1 MATADQL
8 PGELDLSCVQ
18 GDDLNIQ
25 LSVDENLSG
34 YTFIASI
41 HELHGT
47 TATVTTALTT
57 GSALSTLQVSFPASV
72 TSALAVTGKDGA
84 HNWKAVYTD
93 PAGLVRTW
101 VKGAFTVLT
110 KI

>member
-8 PGELDLSCVQ
+8 PGELDISCVQ

-34 YTFIASI
+34 YTFIASV
-41 HELHGT
+41 HELNGT
-47 TATVTTALTT
+47 EKSLTTALSVD
-57 GSALSTLQVSFPASV
+57 SAISTLEVTFPASV
-72 TSALAVTGKDGA
+72 TSSLSVTGKDGS
-84 HNWKAVYTD
+84 HNWKTSYTS
-93 PAGLVRTW
+93 PSGLIRTW
-101 VKGAFTVLT
+101 VKGAFKVVT

>member
-8 PGELDLSCVQ
+8 PGELDLTVVQ

-34 YTFIASI
+34 YTFVASI

-47 TATVTTALTT
+47 TSTVTTALTT
-57 GSALSTLQVSFPASV
+57 SSSLSTLEVSFPAS
-72 TSALAVTGKDGA
+72 TTAALSVTGNEGA

-93 PAGLVRTW
+93 PLGLTRTW

-110 KI
+110 SI

>member
-8 PGELDLSCVQ
+8 PGELDLTVVQ

-34 YTFIASI
+34 YTFVASV
-41 HELHGT
+41 HEINGT
-47 TATVTTALTT
+47 TQTVTTALTT
-57 GSALSTLQVSFPASV
+57 ATSISTLQVSFPASV
-72 TSALAVTGKDGA
+72 TSALAVTGSDGA

-93 PAGLVRTW
+93 PSNLTRTW